1 MHNALIACV
10 RFWEDQQRHRI
21 RVGNLVGAIQRT
33 GVEIPNTLNE
43 SLNRLKD
50 SENAIQKLVIT
61 EFRKHPLAEYCK
73 SIRGLG
79 EHNAAVLLAM
89 LDGDPYIAYPK
100 YWQKT
105 NSDQSS
111 ITKLIEDGTI
121 FEDTMDF
128 NKSSNRVLVRGEPF
142 TRTPSQLWAYCGI
155 GKPGKRTAGISQEEA
170 LAFGK
175 PMLKSRMR
183 LIAESFIKA
192 NNPTYRAIYDAERTK
207 VESRKHEKPCPPCHA
222 REGDPWKKG
231 HQHAHALRIIAKRFL
246 LDLWLQAK
254 AINAMSI

>member
-1 MHNALIACV
+1 MYNALIACV

-21 RVGNLVGAIQRT
+21 RVGNLIGAIERT
-33 GVEIPNTLNE
+33 GVQIPNALSE
-43 SLNRLKD
+43 SLDRLKD
-50 SENAIQKLVIT
+50 SENAVQKLVLN

-73 SIRGLG
+73 SVRGLG

-89 LDGDPYIAYPK
+89 LDGDPYIAHPK
-100 YWQKT
+100 YWQKLSQDR
-105 NSDQSS
+105 NG
-111 ITKLIEDGTI
+111 IVNLVEDGTI
-121 FEDTMDF
+121 FEDMNDLK
-128 NKSSNRVLVRGEPF
+128 KSATRILVHGEPF
-142 TRTPSQLWAYCGI
+142 TRTPSQLWAYCGV
-155 GKPGKRTAGISQEEA
+155 GKPGRRTTGLSQEEA

-192 NNPTYRAIYDAERTK
+192 NNPTYRAIYDTERTK
-207 VESRKHEKPCPPCHA
+207 VESRRHEKPCPPCHA
-222 REGDPWKKG
+222 KEGDPWKKG

-254 AINAMSI
+254 AINSVGV